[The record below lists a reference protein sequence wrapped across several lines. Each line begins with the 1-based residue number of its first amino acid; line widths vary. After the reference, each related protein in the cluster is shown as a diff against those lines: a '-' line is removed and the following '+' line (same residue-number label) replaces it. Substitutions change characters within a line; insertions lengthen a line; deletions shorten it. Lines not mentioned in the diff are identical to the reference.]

1 MKNAANLKLTVVAGI
16 LAVVK
21 HFSDQK
27 SCLRLNFKEP
37 FFFSI
42 ITFNNYF
49 KISPVP
55 SQQQFFIIRITLDIA
70 SQRQAV
76 NEVETH

>member
-37 FFFSI
+37 FFFY
-42 ITFNNYF
+42 NN
-49 KISPVP
+49 I
-55 SQQQFFIIRITLDIA
+55 
-70 SQRQAV
+70 
-76 NEVETH
+76 